1 MGKTAL
7 DHGFGSPEGGRFN
20 TIRRAES
27 RRLILQL
34 LNSCN
39 F

>member
-1 MGKTAL
+1 MEANGCEWEY
-7 DHGFGSPEGGRFN
+7 GGEGGL
-20 TIRRAES
+20 EV
-27 RRLILQL
+27 RLILQL